1 MVWGCLAVES
11 APCQMLINYWDCFGD
26 MEYCSTSIKGRLSR
40 SIAQWHVAMIR
51 YNFCV
56 SVRRDFMWMWLCR
69 EFTSADLLLFKHKT
83 VLQCVYFGCQHM
95 FVWAGIS
102 WHHIWA
108 VCSFLHKKTPGLS
121 GCICI
126 CQWSPSTANLSDPIN
141 NKNNILKVTQPKTLW
156 DICCQLSR
164 KCVSGSLDCYM
175 FFISHGTE
183 RLAGF
188 LIEIYIGVMVHS
200 CFGLSMCGMF
210 GHAHIR
216 VKYVFCYFHCGKKN
230 VFDMFK
236 YKTVGKS

>member
-56 SVRRDFMWMWLCR
+56 YVRRDFMWMWLCR

-83 VLQCVYFGCQHM
+83 VLQRVYFGCQHM

-108 VCSFLHKKTPGLS
+108 VCSFLHKKKTKNTRLVRVYMHLS
-121 GCICI
+121 VIPLHS
-126 CQWSPSTANLSDPIN
+126 QPFRP
-141 NKNNILKVTQPKTLW
+141 NKQ
-156 DICCQLSR
+156 
-164 KCVSGSLDCYM
+164 
-175 FFISHGTE
+175 
-183 RLAGF
+183 
-188 LIEIYIGVMVHS
+188 
-200 CFGLSMCGMF
+200 
-210 GHAHIR
+210 
-216 VKYVFCYFHCGKKN
+216 
-230 VFDMFK
+230 
-236 YKTVGKS
+236 

>member
-26 MEYCSTSIKGRLSR
+26 MEYCSTSIKGRLGR

-56 SVRRDFMWMWLCR
+56 YVRRDFMWMWLCR
-69 EFTSADLLLFKHKT
+69 EFTSADLLLFEHKHSFAMCLFWLSAY
-83 VLQCVYFGCQHM
+83 VCVGWDFMAPHLGCL
-95 FVWAGIS
+95 FIS
-102 WHHIWA
+102 T
-108 VCSFLHKKTPGLS
+108 LKKPPKTPGLS

-126 CQWSPSTANLSDPIN
+126 CQWSPSSANLSDPIN
-141 NKNNILKVTQPKTLW
+141 NKNNILRVTQPKTLW
-156 DICCQLSR
+156 DICHQLSR

-200 CFGLSMCGMF
+200 CFGACMCGMF
-210 GHAHIR
+210 GHSHIR
-216 VKYVFCYFHCGKKN
+216 VKYVFWY
-230 VFDMFK
+230 V
-236 YKTVGKS
+236 YVKTVGKS